1 MVGPFTT
8 NSTLQFVCKTSAP
21 KGCGKIMRSLCR
33 TPRYRRI
40 RASCDHHDFAC
51 NAAHGELDQR
61 FLEEFLIVV
70 NSNLFPITLNNPT
83 LIKH

>member
-1 MVGPFTT
+1 MVAP
-8 NSTLQFVCKTSAP
+8 SQRAQRCSSSAKP
-21 KGCGKIMRSLCR
+21 VPQRV
-33 TPRYRRI
+33 
-40 RASCDHHDFAC
+40 
-51 NAAHGELDQR
+51 AAHGELDQR